1 MSDKHCILIVGVTGT
16 VGSEVLKAAI
26 AKGLRIRV
34 LVRSKN
40 RIADLPAGIEVVEGD
55 LSDAV
60 AVKRALENV
69 SAAFY
74 VSPHL
79 ENEEQVAEQFTTYC
93 KDRSIRMVFVGV
105 HVDGSTRFSRWLKRT
120 AFGSVMRHYKSKIRL
135 SERVRQSGA
144 DAVLLIPTN
153 FYQNDEL
160 VRTSLLENDIF
171 AQPLGLKGIN
181 RVDVKDIAEAAVRA
195 LTDKSIS
202 AGAYPVVGPESL
214 TGPQCAA
221 VWAKVSGRPVKY
233 CEDDTLWEALVRS
246 QLVGK
251 KKIDILKTYRLIRKF
266 KLPTSPKEVAATR
279 ELLGHPPRSYQTY
292 VEETF
297 EQWQADTRG

>member
-1 MSDKHCILIVGVTGT
+1 MDDKPSILIIGATGT
-16 VGSEVLKAAI
+16 VGSEVLKAACARGI
-26 AKGLRIRV
+26 RTRV
-34 LVRSKN
+34 LVRSKM
-40 RIADLPAGIEVVEGD
+40 RAGEMPAGVDVMEGD
-55 LSDAV
+55 LSDPI
-60 AVKRALENV
+60 AVKHSLEGI

-79 ENEEQVAEQFTTYC
+79 ENEEQVAEQFTTFC

-135 SERVRQSGA
+135 SEGVRQSGS
-144 DAVLLIPTN
+144 DTVILIPTN

-181 RVDVKDIAEAAVRA
+181 RVDVKDIAKAAVRV
-195 LTDKSIS
+195 LTDKSVS
-202 AGAYPVVGPESL
+202 AGAYPIVGPESL

-221 VWAKVSGRPVKY
+221 VWSKVSGRPVKY
-233 CEDDTLWEALVRS
+233 CEDDTLWETLVRS

-266 KLPTSPKEVAATR
+266 KLPTSPKMVAATS

-297 EQWQADTRG
+297 QQWQENTSD